1 MYGIPWEIEMDFDK
15 MCNYLGWQ
23 LVVTSTLLMMPVENI
38 RDYLNF
44 PAISLSCLKKLF
56 LFLSS

>member
-15 MCNYLGWQ
+15 MCNYLDWQ

-44 PAISLSCLKKLF
+44 PAISLSCLKN
-56 LFLSS
+56 